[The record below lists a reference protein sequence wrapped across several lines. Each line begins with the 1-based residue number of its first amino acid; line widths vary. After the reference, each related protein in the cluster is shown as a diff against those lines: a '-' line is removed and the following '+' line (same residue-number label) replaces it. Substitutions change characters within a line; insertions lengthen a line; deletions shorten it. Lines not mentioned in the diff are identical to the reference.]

1 MHVGAALDCVRSCL
15 RVSGLLRELAAC
27 WHHQGYLV
35 TLFTRVGVAS
45 GYCTLGDWGAERLD
59 FTVIGSPVNL
69 ASRLQTRAGNNRILI
84 SEPAAALVRDEF
96 ALGGRQAFE
105 LKGLGCAVAFEIAG
119 APDLDATEG
128 AVDPADPSAKVP
140 RPNE

>member
-1 MHVGAALDCVRSCL
+1 
-15 RVSGLLRELAAC
+15 
-27 WHHQGYLV
+27 
-35 TLFTRVGVAS
+35 
-45 GYCTLGDWGAERLD
+45 LGDWGAERLD

-69 ASRLQTRAGNNRILI
+69 ASRLQTRAGNNRVLI

-128 AVDPADPSAKVP
+128 AVDPADLSAKVP